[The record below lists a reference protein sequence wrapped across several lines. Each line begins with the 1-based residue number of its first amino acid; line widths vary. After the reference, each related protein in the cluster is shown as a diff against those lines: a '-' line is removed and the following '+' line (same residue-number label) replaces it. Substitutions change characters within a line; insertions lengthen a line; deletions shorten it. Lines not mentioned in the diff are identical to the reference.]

1 MFMIETI
8 LTIYF
13 NILRFFK
20 ENFHEAWIKRKKR
33 IKMILS
39 PSLSSTKRIYS
50 LTWFCQRWN
59 NNEQWQPEIENL
71 D

>member
-33 IKMILS
+33 IKVILS
-39 PSLSSTKRIYS
+39 PSRSLVRIYS
-50 LTWFCQRWN
+50 LTRFCQRWN